1 MSLFDGYFDP
11 DQFEPDGGLLGR
23 LLSLQRQQGQ
33 YQPAPGFDGS
43 GDQPANSGSATAPVN
58 AVAQAVSSGPTGFMK
73 IGNYQMPQ
81 FGNADTSQTV
91 PPTPG
96 LGDRLSA
103 GFQSWA
109 HTPVGNPFAGLAN
122 GLAGFAAGQTV
133 AATGPAPSHAA
144 AQSPDLGGRSSAAFQ
159 SWAHTPLGNPFAAL
173 ANGITGFESRAAH
186 RPGANAA
193 GSS

>member
-1 MSLFDGYFDP
+1 
-11 DQFEPDGGLLGR
+11 
-23 LLSLQRQQGQ
+23 
-33 YQPAPGFDGS
+33 
-43 GDQPANSGSATAPVN
+43 
-58 AVAQAVSSGPTGFMK
+58 MK

-91 PPTPG
+91 PPAPG

-109 HTPVGNPFAGLAN
+109 HTPLGNPFAGLAN
-122 GLAGFAAGQTV
+122 GLAGFGAGQTV

-173 ANGITGFESRAAH
+173 ANGIMGFESGRRIDQAPTPQDLRDRSEARQSPPPMIQGTTPAPIIPQMANGYGPRILRRPAAPH
-186 RPGANAA
+186 ANTRRPPYG
-193 GSS
+193 G